1 MTNHSGVSMQRTRL
15 LRHTILHLVL
25 IVVSLVM
32 IAPVLWALLTSL
44 KAADEVTRVPI
55 TLFPDR
61 LQWGNYAKV
70 IDLLP
75 FFTFYSNTILT
86 TMVKVLFGLL
96 FSSLAAYAFARIH
109 FPGRYL
115 LFILVLSVM
124 MVPGQVFLIPQ
135 YLLMRDLGWLNSLK
149 AITVTGMFSAY
160 STFLLRQFFLGLPA
174 ELEEAAK
181 IDGCHPLR
189 IYWSIMLPLAKPGLV
204 SVAIISTLWSWNDF
218 LWPLIVNDST
228 DKMTL
233 AVGLASL
240 QGQFTTNYPVLMAG
254 MLLAVWPMVL
264 IFFLLQRQFIEG
276 ITLGGLK
283 G

>member
-1 MTNHSGVSMQRTRL
+1 MMTTVTHAKQKRRFQPMII
-15 LRHTILHLVL
+15 HIVL
-25 IVVSLVM
+25 MVGSFLMVV
-32 IAPVLWALLTSL
+32 PVLWSLLTSL
-44 KAADEVTRVPI
+44 KAPDEVTRIPI
-55 TLFPDR
+55 TILPGQPHWDNF
-61 LQWGNYAKV
+61 QKV
-70 IDLLP
+70 ADLLP
-75 FFTFYSNTILT
+75 FMTFYWNTVVT
-86 TMVKVLFGLL
+86 TLVKVLFGLL

-109 FPGRYL
+109 FPGRTL
-115 LFILVLSVM
+115 LFLLVLSVM

-135 YLLMRDLGWLNSLK
+135 YLLMKDLGWLNSLK

-160 STFLLRQFFLGLPA
+160 STFLLRQFFLGLPS
-174 ELEEAAK
+174 ELEESAR
-181 IDGCHPLR
+181 IDGCNPFR
-189 IYWSIMLPLAKPGLV
+189 IYWNIMLPLAKPGLI

-218 LWPLIVNDST
+218 LWPLVVNDSM

-254 MLLAVWPMVL
+254 MLLAVWPMIL
-264 IFFLLQRQFIEG
+264 IFFLLQKQFIEG

>member
-1 MTNHSGVSMQRTRL
+1 MTTVTHAKQKRRFQPMII
-15 LRHTILHLVL
+15 HIVL
-25 IVVSLVM
+25 MVGSFLMVV
-32 IAPVLWALLTSL
+32 PVLWSLLTSL
-44 KAADEVTRVPI
+44 KAPDEVTRIPI
-55 TLFPDR
+55 TILPGQPHWDNF
-61 LQWGNYAKV
+61 QKV
-70 IDLLP
+70 ADLLP
-75 FFTFYSNTILT
+75 FMTFYWNTVVT
-86 TMVKVLFGLL
+86 TLVKVLFGLL

-109 FPGRYL
+109 FPGRTL
-115 LFILVLSVM
+115 LFLLVLSVM

-135 YLLMRDLGWLNSLK
+135 YLLMKDLGWLNSLK

-160 STFLLRQFFLGLPA
+160 STFLLRQFFLGLPS
-174 ELEEAAK
+174 ELEESAR
-181 IDGCHPLR
+181 IDGCNPFR
-189 IYWSIMLPLAKPGLV
+189 IYWNIMLPLAKPGLI

-218 LWPLIVNDST
+218 LWPLVVNDSM

-254 MLLAVWPMVL
+254 MLLAVWPMIL
-264 IFFLLQRQFIEG
+264 IFFLLQKQFIEG

>member
-1 MTNHSGVSMQRTRL
+1 MTTVTHAKQKRRFQPMII
-15 LRHTILHLVL
+15 HIVL
-25 IVVSLVM
+25 MVGSFLMVV
-32 IAPVLWALLTSL
+32 PVLWSLLTSL
-44 KAADEVTRVPI
+44 KAPDEVTRIPI
-55 TLFPDR
+55 TILPGKLHWDNF
-61 LQWGNYAKV
+61 QKV
-70 IDLLP
+70 ADLLP
-75 FFTFYSNTILT
+75 FMTFYWNTVVT
-86 TMVKVLFGLL
+86 TLVKVLFGLL

-109 FPGRYL
+109 FPGRTL
-115 LFILVLSVM
+115 LFLLVLSVM

-135 YLLMRDLGWLNSLK
+135 YLLMKDLGWLNSLK

-160 STFLLRQFFLGLPA
+160 STFLLRQFFLGLPS
-174 ELEEAAK
+174 ELEESAR
-181 IDGCHPLR
+181 IDGCNPFR
-189 IYWSIMLPLAKPGLV
+189 IYWNIMLPLAKPGLI

-218 LWPLIVNDST
+218 LWPLVVNDSM

-254 MLLAVWPMVL
+254 MLFAVWPMIL
-264 IFFLLQRQFIEG
+264 IFFLLQKQFIEG

>member
-1 MTNHSGVSMQRTRL
+1 MTTVTHAKQKRRFQPMII
-15 LRHTILHLVL
+15 HIVL
-25 IVVSLVM
+25 MVGSFLMVV
-32 IAPVLWALLTSL
+32 PVLWSLLTSL
-44 KAADEVTRVPI
+44 KAPDEVTRIPI
-55 TLFPDR
+55 TILPGQPHWDNF
-61 LQWGNYAKV
+61 QKV
-70 IDLLP
+70 ADLLP
-75 FFTFYSNTILT
+75 FMTFYWNTIVT
-86 TMVKVLFGLL
+86 TLVKVLFGLL

-109 FPGRYL
+109 FPGRTL
-115 LFILVLSVM
+115 LFLLVLSVM

-135 YLLMRDLGWLNSLK
+135 YLLMKDLGWLNSLK

-160 STFLLRQFFLGLPA
+160 STFLLRQFFLGLPS
-174 ELEEAAK
+174 ELEESAR
-181 IDGCHPLR
+181 IDGCNPFR
-189 IYWSIMLPLAKPGLV
+189 IYWNIMLPLAKPGLI

-218 LWPLIVNDST
+218 LWPLVVNDSM

-254 MLLAVWPMVL
+254 MLLAVWPMIL
-264 IFFLLQRQFIEG
+264 IFFLLQKQFIEG

>member
-1 MTNHSGVSMQRTRL
+1 MTTVTNTKQKRRFQPMIIH
-15 LRHTILHLVL
+15 IVL
-25 IVVSLVM
+25 MVGSFLMVV
-32 IAPVLWALLTSL
+32 PVLWSLLTSL
-44 KAADEVTRVPI
+44 KAPDEVTRIPI
-55 TLFPDR
+55 TILPGKLHWDNF
-61 LQWGNYAKV
+61 QKV
-70 IDLLP
+70 ADLLP
-75 FFTFYSNTILT
+75 FMTFYWNTVVT
-86 TMVKVLFGLL
+86 TLVKVLFGLL

-109 FPGRYL
+109 FPGRTL
-115 LFILVLSVM
+115 LFLLVLSVM

-135 YLLMRDLGWLNSLK
+135 YLLMKDLGWLNSLK

-160 STFLLRQFFLGLPA
+160 STFLLRQFFLGLPS
-174 ELEEAAK
+174 ELEESAR
-181 IDGCHPLR
+181 IDGCNPFR
-189 IYWSIMLPLAKPGLV
+189 IYWNIMLPLAKPGLI

-218 LWPLIVNDST
+218 LWPLVVNDSM

-254 MLLAVWPMVL
+254 MLLAVWPMIL
-264 IFFLLQRQFIEG
+264 IFFLLQKQFIEG

>member
-1 MTNHSGVSMQRTRL
+1 MTTATHEKQKRRFQPMII
-15 LRHTILHLVL
+15 HIVL
-25 IVVSLVM
+25 MVGSFLMVV
-32 IAPVLWALLTSL
+32 PVLWSLLTSL
-44 KAADEVTRVPI
+44 KAPDEVTRIPI
-55 TLFPDR
+55 TILPGQPHWDNF
-61 LQWGNYAKV
+61 QKV
-70 IDLLP
+70 ADLLP
-75 FFTFYSNTILT
+75 FMTFYWNTVVT
-86 TMVKVLFGLL
+86 TLVKVLFGLL

-109 FPGRYL
+109 FPGRTL
-115 LFILVLSVM
+115 LFLLVLSVM

-135 YLLMRDLGWLNSLK
+135 YLLMKDLGWLNSLK

-160 STFLLRQFFLGLPA
+160 STFLLRQFFLGLPS
-174 ELEEAAK
+174 ELEESAR
-181 IDGCHPLR
+181 IDGCNPFR
-189 IYWSIMLPLAKPGLV
+189 IYWNIMLPLAKPGLI

-218 LWPLIVNDST
+218 LWPLVVNDSM

-254 MLLAVWPMVL
+254 MLLAVWPMIL
-264 IFFLLQRQFIEG
+264 IFFLLQKQFIEG

>member
-1 MTNHSGVSMQRTRL
+1 MTTVAHAEQKRRFHPMII
-15 LRHTILHLVL
+15 HIVL
-25 IVVSLVM
+25 MVGSFLMVV
-32 IAPVLWALLTSL
+32 PVLWSLLTSL
-44 KAADEVTRVPI
+44 KAPDEVTLIPI
-55 TLFPDR
+55 KIFPGKLHWDNF
-61 LQWGNYAKV
+61 QKV
-70 IDLLP
+70 ADLLP
-75 FFTFYSNTILT
+75 FMTFYWNTVVT
-86 TMVKVLFGLL
+86 TLVKVLFGLL

-109 FPGRYL
+109 FPGRIL
-115 LFILVLSVM
+115 LFLLVLSVM

-135 YLLMRDLGWLNSLK
+135 YLLMKDLGWLNSLK

-160 STFLLRQFFLGLPA
+160 STFLLRQFFLGLPS

-181 IDGCHPLR
+181 IDGCDPFR
-189 IYWSIMLPLAKPGLV
+189 IYWNIMLPLAKPGLI

-218 LWPLIVNDST
+218 LWPLVVNDSM

-254 MLLAVWPMVL
+254 MLLAVWPMIL
-264 IFFLLQRQFIEG
+264 IFFLLQKQFIEG

>member
-1 MTNHSGVSMQRTRL
+1 MTTVTHAKQKRRFQPMII
-15 LRHTILHLVL
+15 HIVL
-25 IVVSLVM
+25 MVGSFLMVV
-32 IAPVLWALLTSL
+32 PVLWSLLTSL
-44 KAADEVTRVPI
+44 KAPDEVTRIPI
-55 TLFPDR
+55 TILPGKLHWDNF
-61 LQWGNYAKV
+61 QKV
-70 IDLLP
+70 ADLLP
-75 FFTFYSNTILT
+75 FMTFYWNTVVT
-86 TMVKVLFGLL
+86 TLVKVLFGLL

-109 FPGRYL
+109 FPGRTL
-115 LFILVLSVM
+115 LFLLVLSVM

-135 YLLMRDLGWLNSLK
+135 YLLMKDLGWLNSLK

-160 STFLLRQFFLGLPA
+160 STFLLRQFFLGLPS
-174 ELEEAAK
+174 ELEESAR
-181 IDGCHPLR
+181 IDGCNPFR
-189 IYWSIMLPLAKPGLV
+189 IYWNIMLPLAKPGLI

-218 LWPLIVNDST
+218 LWPLVVNDSM

-254 MLLAVWPMVL
+254 MLLAVWPMIL
-264 IFFLLQRQFIEG
+264 IFFLLQKQFIEG